1 MNQRRAEVLGDDQWK
16 ILLERIERGNCTP
29 FIGAEANLGN
39 IPPRSQIAS
48 ELAIEFNYPLQDSDN
63 LPRVTQ
69 FMVATRDQWLPR
81 EKIAARYERA
91 QSPDFSS
98 PDELHRVLAEL
109 PLPVYVTTDY
119 DSYMFEA
126 LKRTRRDPKREFCRW
141 REDLQKD
148 PPNVFDADYV
158 PTPANPVVFHL
169 HGHADDPN
177 SLVLT
182 EDDYL
187 DFLAVSRDTGDPMGK
202 NKVIPVHIQRAF
214 TRCWLLFLGYRFGD
228 LEFRVLLRSLVSA
241 FKLNK
246 YRHLTVQFVQDCQN
260 ATDEEKAR
268 QRSAQDYLA
277 SYCEKEPNSLV
288 YWGTTRDFVA
298 ELRQRWEAFRKKEVS
313 PCPVS

>member
-1 MNQRRAEVLGDDQWK
+1 MNQTPAGALGDIDWK
-16 ILLERIERGNCTP
+16 ILLDRIEKGNCTP

-48 ELAIEFNYPLQDSDN
+48 ELAVEFNYPLPDSDN
-63 LPRVTQ
+63 LARVTQ
-69 FMVATRDQWLPR
+69 FMVATRDALLPR
-81 EKIAARYERA
+81 EEIANRYEQA
-91 QSPDFSS
+91 DSPDFSS

-109 PLPVYVTTDY
+109 PLPVYITTDY

-126 LKRTRRDPKREFCRW
+126 LKRAHRDPKREFCRW

-148 PPNVFDADYV
+148 PPNIFDTDYKPNV
-158 PTPANPVVFHL
+158 ANPIVFHL
-169 HGHADDPN
+169 HGHAGDPN

-187 DFLAVSRDTGDPMGK
+187 DFLAVSRDTGDSMGK
-202 NKVIPVHIQRAF
+202 NKVIPAHIASAF
-214 TRCWLLFLGYRFGD
+214 TKSWLLFLGYRFGD
-228 LEFRVLLRSLVSA
+228 LEFRVLLRSLVTA
-241 FKLNK
+241 FRLNR

-277 SYCEKEPNSLV
+277 SYCKKEPNSLV
-288 YWGTTRDFVA
+288 YWGTTRDFVS
-298 ELRQRWEAFRKKEVS
+298 ELRQRWEDYCKKEEFHGVR
-313 PCPVS
+313 